1 MLQKKIL
8 VPKRQKKTI
17 VKKEP
22 VEPPKPTNCRCN
34 ARIHPLDLQMPNCL
48 NCGFVLCVRN
58 TTGFC
63 PSCQQPLSKYASAD
77 TDEDYSRANSTLTRL
92 LSYQR
97 SSALRTQIIDQVS
110 DHAPVSQ
117 WASPEEQAAQA
128 RAQAKSLRRVQQQQ
142 ARENGRG
149 RQVVSISLRGNK
161 VIVEESKDDPEDY
174 DDDDDN
180 FGKED
185 LGQTPIQP
193 IDFEK
198 DPEYVAD
205 PDAGKDNKKRSRPL
219 IKPVYFGNTRDPGPE
234 IDEVASG
241 EPSRLQQNEDYSTQR
256 VWEM

>member
-1 MLQKKIL
+1 MG
-8 VPKRQKKTI
+8 V
-17 VKKEP
+17 
-22 VEPPKPTNCRCN
+22 
-34 ARIHPLDLQMPNCL
+34 ARRTSCA
-48 NCGFVLCVRN
+48 GTR
-58 TTGFC
+58 TG
-63 PSCQQPLSKYASAD
+63 QVTAASTA
-77 TDEDYSRANSTLTRL
+77 AASTREWAG
-92 LSYQR
+92 
-97 SSALRTQIIDQVS
+97 SAGSFDQFT
-110 DHAPVSQ
+110 
-117 WASPEEQAAQA
+117 
-128 RAQAKSLRRVQQQQ
+128 
-142 ARENGRG
+142 
-149 RQVVSISLRGNK
+149 GNK

-234 IDEVASG
+234 VDEVASG